1 MKNDCFCSSV
11 VHKLYN
17 QFEALTVRANDYVW
31 LFNHQGGENTPK
43 NDYVIWTQPLRSIKI
58 LMINGGDQTLQV
70 VNMKLGTKYKGL
82 LTGLIRADMTTLVSM
97 PSDLHVL
104 VVRC

>member
-1 MKNDCFCSSV
+1 M
-11 VHKLYN
+11 
-17 QFEALTVRANDYVW
+17 E
-31 LFNHQGGENTPK
+31 
-43 NDYVIWTQPLRSIKI
+43 PLRSIKI

-82 LTGLIRADMTTLVSM
+82 VTGLIRADMTTLVSM